1 MTVPAPAG
9 GARFAGI
16 GVVGRGRVKVV
27 PDIATFGIAAA
38 ATARSAAEAMN
49 DASSAMRAMTAAAES
64 AGIEA
69 ADRQTSGIQL
79 STWRD
84 HEGGP
89 VRYQA
94 RLQLMLRTRD
104 VDTAGEVL
112 QRVLSAGG
120 NRAEVWSSGFTID
133 DEEPLADQARDAAMA
148 DARRRAEQL
157 ARLAGRPLG
166 PVLAVQEEGGGR
178 GRSGVSGRYLAM
190 AASAGDEMGGAPV
203 EPGQVVVEV
212 AVLVEYG
219 WGD

>member
-1 MTVPAPAG
+1 MTVPAPVG
-9 GARFAGI
+9 GIRFAGI
-16 GVVGRGRVKVV
+16 AVVGRGRVKVV

-38 ATARSAAEAMN
+38 ATTRSAADAMN
-49 DASSAMRAMTAAAES
+49 EASAAMRAMSAAAES
-64 AGIEA
+64 AGIEP

-79 STWRD
+79 SSWRD

-94 RLQLMLRTRD
+94 RVRLLLRVRD
-104 VDTAGEVL
+104 VDASGEVL

-120 NRAEVWSSGFTID
+120 NHAEVANSGFTLA
-133 DEEPLADQARDAAMA
+133 DEEPLADRARDAAMA
-148 DARRRAEQL
+148 DAHRRAEQL

-166 PVLAVQEEGGGR
+166 PVLAVQEEEAAQGPR
-178 GRSGVSGRYLAM
+178 YSGRRALSM
-190 AASAGDEMGGAPV
+190 AASAGDEMGAPV

-212 AVLVEYG
+212 AVIVEYA